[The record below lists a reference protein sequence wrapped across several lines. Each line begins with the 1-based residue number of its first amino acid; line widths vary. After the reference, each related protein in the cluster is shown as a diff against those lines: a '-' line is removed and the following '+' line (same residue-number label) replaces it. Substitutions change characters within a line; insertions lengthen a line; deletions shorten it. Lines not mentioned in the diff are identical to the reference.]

1 MSSQQLCIVVRGGRD
16 GDVFRGGIDLPTRGG
31 LIQLSGEVPA
41 PALRRFAG
49 RTLEVLSSLRNGA
62 VEGELVGELVGH
74 ADEVGVP
81 LLGQLA
87 NGAASALGAMGPLGS
102 LAGMGL
108 RGLASLFGGR
118 PQQPRT
124 RAGNLPPVGS
134 AINRARLLGRV
145 GVVPGMNMND
155 VRAKL
160 NWGLSQDW
168 AWDLEDVRAM
178 LRNLP
183 AQGIVRSVD
192 ELGAAL
198 GAPIVNA
205 APEPAPAPAAPG
217 MNPQMMQMFQRFMAM
232 MGGGGVGW
240 DPEVGVRALPRPA
253 RVARPRPRPRAARP
267 ARPRRPGAPVR
278 AIPMPGALRALV
290 AVARGNADPV
300 VIAPTLAG
308 SALLAAAAPQLAAA
322 LPSPVTESAQRV
334 VAMATR
340 ALDARA
346 AIASNDPAAQADAQE
361 TLDEAY
367 EDAAE
372 DPEVSEALEIAEGF
386 ADQ

>member
-1 MSSQQLCIVVRGGRD
+1 MENQLCIVVRGGRD

-49 RTLEVLSSLRNGA
+49 RTLEVLSALRNGS
-62 VEGELVGELVGH
+62 VGGELVGELVGH

-87 NGAASALGAMGPLGS
+87 NGAADALGAMGPLGG

-108 RGLASLFGGR
+108 RGLASLFGGG
-118 PQQPRT
+118 PPQPRT

-134 AINRARLLGRV
+134 AINRARLLGRT

-160 NWGLSQDW
+160 NWGLTQDW
-168 AWDLEDVRAM
+168 AWDLEDVRVM

-183 AQGIVRSVD
+183 AQGTVRSVD

-205 APEPAPAPAAPG
+205 PPPAPAPSPAAPG
-217 MNPQMMQMFQRFMAM
+217 MSPQMMQMFQRFMAM
-232 MGGGGVGW
+232 MGGGVGW
-240 DPEVGVRALPRPA
+240 EPEVGVRALPRPA
-253 RVARPRPRPRAARP
+253 RVARPRPRNARP

-278 AIPMPGALRALV
+278 AIPMPGAVRALV
-290 AVARGNADPV
+290 AIARGNADPF

-322 LPSPVTESAQRV
+322 MPSPVTESAQRV

-346 AIASNDPAAQADAQE
+346 AIASNDPASQADAQE

-367 EDAAE
+367 EDAAD
-372 DPEVSEALEIAEGF
+372 DPEVAEALEISEGF